1 LLYFGKI
8 NDDDDEEEEEE
19 DSVNKEFSLYTMFFI
34 ME

>member
-8 NDDDDEEEEEE
+8 NDDEEEEEE